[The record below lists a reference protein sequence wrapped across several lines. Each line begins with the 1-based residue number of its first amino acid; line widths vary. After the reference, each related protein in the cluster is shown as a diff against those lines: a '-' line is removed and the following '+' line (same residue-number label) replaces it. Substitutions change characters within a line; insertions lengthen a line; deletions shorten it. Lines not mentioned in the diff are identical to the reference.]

1 MKGVVG
7 LTLAAASLVAAP
19 AHASGGPR
27 VPGSG
32 YFIDVAAGA
41 FYDDAV
47 GLVYEAGVTAGCAQ
61 GFFCPTQP
69 VTRADMGVF
78 LSRVV
83 VDIGLYEI
91 GASFGHNIFVDVPT
105 GAYYDDEVGDLYF
118 HGITSGCVAPQTTPS
133 GAIVNE
139 GQFCPTASVTRG
151 EMAVFLARV
160 ITGTLGYESATY
172 DGHEVFGDVASGAF
186 YDGAVADIQAYQI
199 TVGCSGSG
207 SQYCPGNLVTRGE
220 MAVFLARLLAL
231 LPDAP
236 RPPE

>member
-1 MKGVVG
+1 MKGVAGV
-7 LTLAAASLVAAP
+7 LVVAAVALTGAP
-19 AHASGGPR
+19 ADASVGPR

-32 YFIDVAAGA
+32 YFVDVAPGA
-41 FYDDAV
+41 FYDEAV
-47 GLVYEAGVTAGCAQ
+47 GIVYETGVTAGCNQ

-91 GASFGHNIFVDVPT
+91 GASFGHNIFQDVPT
-105 GAYYDDEVGDLYF
+105 GAYFDDEVGDLYY
-118 HGITSGCVAPQTTPS
+118 HGVTSGCVAPQTTSS

-139 GQFCPTASVTRG
+139 GYFCPDAPVTRG
-151 EMAVFLARV
+151 EMAVFLGRV
-160 ITGTLGYESATY
+160 ITGTLAYPSATY
-172 DGHEVFGDVASGAF
+172 DGHDVFDDVGSGAF

-199 TVGCSGSG
+199 TVGCGG
-207 SQYCPGNLVTRGE
+207 SQYCPGALVTRGE

-231 LPDAP
+231 LPGAP